1 MKEINRH
8 YLDVENEII
17 LGEFSVAVC
26 QTLHLTNV
34 IARQLRHKWKIETF
48 GYNMNKKKSKIRLM
62 LQ

>member
-8 YLDVENEII
+8 YLDVENEVI

-34 IARQLRHKWKIETF
+34 IARQLRHKWTRH
-48 GYNMNKKKSKIRLM
+48 SKQCKTLGINDVHMMR
-62 LQ
+62 